1 VRSTQGDIC
10 CWVWI
15 VNPQLLASDVSRHL
29 VSLGNKALPDHHLL
43 VDNSPLVNDRLLLQY
58 EADNLSG
65 LTRSEFT
72 SDGPRRIRAHPAAAS
87 AWTVVSLCDELLA
100 SQVTSTVPY

>member
-10 CWVWI
+10 CLVWI

-72 SDGPRRIRAHPAAAS
+72 SDGPGGSALIRRPPAHGPS
-87 AWTVVSLCDELLA
+87 YLS
-100 SQVTSTVPY
+100 VTSSSRLR